1 MENII
6 GQKQLLEKIN
16 NMNVLP
22 HSFSLIGNVGSGK
35 HIIANYI
42 NDKFFNLPHL
52 DITEHHEEEDLDNIY
67 RYPQKRLYILD
78 INKITQKEQN
88 KLLKFIEEPF
98 ENIYVCLLVTD
109 KNLLL
114 PTIKNR
120 IISYSL
126 DEYTKEELICFKS
139 LKEIDVDTKYILTV
153 LKTPGD
159 LLKIKSNNVDLNK
172 IEELCDKIVTKMT
185 KASFPNTLSIIDK
198 INFKDEYDKFDLD
211 FFLRILTQ
219 KYFDSYIDKREN
231 DSYNYFMKIVETKK
245 KITQDSRLDKK
256 KLITSLLIDIWKGE
270 HRCN

>member
-6 GQKQLLEKIN
+6 GQKKLLETIDSLNK
-16 NMNVLP
+16 LP
-22 HSFSLIGNVGSGK
+22 HSFSLIGDEGSGK
-35 HIIANYI
+35 HLLVEYI
-42 NDKFFNLPHL
+42 NNKFFNLPYL
-52 DITEHHEEEDLDNIY
+52 DITENHEEDTLDNIY

-98 ENIYVCLLVTD
+98 QNIYVCLLTTD
-109 KNLLL
+109 KNLFL

-126 DEYTKEELICFKS
+126 DEYIKEELISFKS
-139 LKEIDVDTKYILTV
+139 LKEIVVDDKYILTI

-159 LLKIKSNNVDLNK
+159 LLKIKSSNIDLSK
-172 IEELCDKIVTKMT
+172 IEELCDKIVTKMN

-198 INFKDEYDKFDLD
+198 LNFKDEYDKLDLE

-219 KYFDSYIDKREN
+219 KYFDKYIDSLDDN
-231 DSYNYFMKIVETKK
+231 AYTYFIRVVDTKK
-245 KITQDSRLDKK
+245 KLLQDSRLDKK
-256 KLITSLLIDIWKGE
+256 KIITSLLIDLWKGE

>member
-6 GQKQLLEKIN
+6 GQKKLIEKIDS
-16 NMNVLP
+16 MNVLP

-35 HIIANYI
+35 HLIVDYI
-42 NDKFFNLPHL
+42 NNKFFNLTCF

-98 ENIYVCLLVTD
+98 ENIYVCLLATD

-139 LKEIDVDTKYILTV
+139 LKEIDVDDKYILTI

-159 LLKIKSNNVDLNK
+159 LLKIKSNNVDLSK
-172 IEELCDKIVTKMT
+172 IEDLCDKIVNKVN

-198 INFKDEYDKFDLD
+198 LNFKDEYDKFDLD
-211 FFLRILTQ
+211 FFLRVLTQ
-219 KYFDSYIDKREN
+219 KYFDKYIDKLED
-231 DSYNYFMKIVETKK
+231 DSYNYLIKVVETKK